1 MVQEERTKHNTWK
14 LGIVGELIRGKD
26 QVIRGAKVRRLV
38 KGKPEISCRPQQK
51 LFPVESSQR
60 KDGVESM
67 MGKEGKSVKE
77 DENKE
82 RNEGLGIKDE
92 RPRRAA
98 AENARVKSRLM
109 LEA

>member
-14 LGIVGELIRGKD
+14 LGIVEELIRGKD

-38 KGKPEISCRPQQK
+38 KGKPGISCRPLQK

-67 MGKEGKSVKE
+67 MGKEGKNVKE

-82 RNEGLGIKDE
+82 RNEG
-92 RPRRAA
+92 RATAQSSRRKR
-98 AENARVKSRLM
+98 AR
-109 LEA
+109 